1 MAQQAWAQGGGAPAT
16 LQELNRYAYA
26 QNAPPRCT
34 DPTGHWI
41 ERAVDSACI
50 AYDSWDI
57 ARNGLTWDTGLALAA
72 DVGGLLLPGLTG
84 VGMAVCG
91 GRAAKAAVEA
101 ASHGDEVVDA
111 GQAVAKAAG
120 HADDAADAARAA
132 AQGGEAAAD
141 AARTA
146 AQGGEAAV
154 HGAGQPHKNAN
165 HAVSHFGIYEIKV
178 NGETY
183 KFGKADLDRVTQSSG
198 LPTRVHQ
205 QVRRLSKTYDDVRPE
220 IVDLGY
226 ITAQQA
232 KQAERAAL
240 QRYYETTRRIPP
252 GNQKSFRRD

>member
-1 MAQQAWAQGGGAPAT
+1 VRYRAFGASRFT
-16 LQELNRYAYA
+16 
-26 QNAPPRCT
+26 
-34 DPTGHWI
+34 
-41 ERAVDSACI
+41 S
-50 AYDSWDI
+50 
-57 ARNGLTWDTGLALAA
+57 GLALAA

-84 VGMAVCG
+84 MGMAVRG

-101 ASHGDEVVDA
+101 ASLGDEMVDA

-120 HADDAADAARAA
+120 HADDVADAARAA
-132 AQGGEAAAD
+132 AQGGEAAD
-141 AARTA
+141 AARA
-146 AQGGEAAV
+146 ATQGGEAAV

-198 LPTRVHQ
+198 LPTRLHQ

-226 ITAQQA
+226 ITTQQA

-252 GNQKSFRRD
+252 GNQKSFRPD

>member
-1 MAQQAWAQGGGAPAT
+1 M
-16 LQELNRYAYA
+16 
-26 QNAPPRCT
+26 
-34 DPTGHWI
+34 GHQ
-41 ERAVDSACI
+41 
-50 AYDSWDI
+50 
-57 ARNGLTWDTGLALAA
+57 NGLTWDNGLALAA

-84 VGMAVCG
+84 VGMAVRG

-101 ASHGDEVVDA
+101 ASLGDEMVDA

-120 HADDAADAARAA
+120 HADDVADAARAA
-132 AQGGEAAAD
+132 AQGGEAAD
-141 AARTA
+141 AARA
-146 AQGGEAAV
+146 ATQGGEAAV

-198 LPTRVHQ
+198 LPTRLHQ

-226 ITAQQA
+226 ITTQQA

-252 GNQKSFRRD
+252 GNQKSFRPD